1 MASIKRIIGSVL
13 GIAALGIAGLV
24 GYAATLPDHFEV
36 TRAVTVNAPPE
47 KIYPM
52 IANMKAFNSWNPFA
66 KQDPKMVLTYEGPEA
81 GVGAANSW
89 ESPQMGPGRLAITG
103 VEEGKSVAMK
113 LDMMG
118 SMEAHND
125 IAFNLTPQAN
135 GTEVTWTM
143 SGPYPL
149 LNRIVGTLFNMD
161 KMIGGTFEQ
170 GLTELKSK
178 AETAN

>member
-1 MASIKRIIGSVL
+1 MPSIKKIIGSAFSL
-13 GIAALGIAGLV
+13 AALGVAGLV

-36 TRAVTVNAPPE
+36 KRDMTINAPPE

-52 IANMKAFNSWNPFA
+52 IANMKTFNSWNPFA

-89 ESPQMGPGRLAITG
+89 TSDQMGPGRLVITG
-103 VEEGKSVAMK
+103 AEEAKSVTMK
-113 LDMMG
+113 LDMTG
-118 SMEAHND
+118 TMEAHND
-125 IAFNLTPQAN
+125 IVFALTPQGNA
-135 GTEVTWTM
+135 TEISWTM

-149 LNRIVGTLFNMD
+149 INRVVGTLLNMD

-170 GLTELKSK
+170 GLADLKLKTESS
-178 AETAN
+178 N